1 MLFSKRFF
9 SLIFL
14 FSLSFCFITNVVRA
28 EDDEDD
34 SEPELFDPDAEE
46 AEGDGEENDPTEV
59 ERDNFVYVLNDDNFD
74 SFMEGKSVVL
84 LEFYAPWC
92 GHCKQFAPTYEKI
105 AEDLDGKV
113 DVAKVD
119 ATIANGVA
127 NRFNIQ
133 GYPTIKIWKDGET
146 FDYKGSRSKEDVIK
160 KVMEYSDPDWSPPP
174 AAVIT
179 LTTANFRSIV
189 DNEDIMLVEF
199 YAPWCGHCKKLEPEY
214 EEAAQEL
221 KNHDPPIPLGK
232 VDATEEG
239 DLASEFGVSG
249 YPTMKLFRR
258 GRAYEYK
265 GPREARGIISYMI
278 DEATPP
284 STEVTTLKVM
294 KNILHIASDVTIIG
308 CFMNEEDP
316 ALEVYQQVGNT
327 LRSQYEFHHTFS
339 SEICS
344 DLGASIGEVI
354 MFHPERFQS
363 QFEPKSFK
371 MPVNEETVKNE
382 LETFFSEH
390 AVPLV
395 GQRTKE
401 NKDKRY
407 EARPLVVVYY
417 SVDFS
422 FDYRVNTQIWRK
434 KVLNVANE
442 MKDVTFCIAN
452 EDDFT
457 EELKRVKLDDSP
469 EEINVIIYDDDDR
482 RYPMKPDD
490 EFDEEVL
497 SEYVGKYL
505 KGKIKPVF
513 KSEKPPKKNKGPV
526 TVVTANTF
534 DQIVMDESKDL
545 LIEFYAPWCGHCKK
559 LAPVYKKLGKK
570 FKDNENIV
578 IAKMDATAND
588 IPNNIYKAEGFP
600 TLYWAPA
607 GSKTKPSKYT
617 GGRELDAF
625 VEYIEENSTQLKLND
640 VKDEL

>member
-1 MLFSKRFF
+1 MFSKKLIG
-9 SLIFL
+9 LIFL
-14 FSLSFCFITNVVRA
+14 FCLSFCFLTIRA
-28 EDDEDD
+28 EEDEDD
-34 SEPELFDPDAEE
+34 TEPELFDPDAELDAEEEEE
-46 AEGDGEENDPTEV
+46 ADIPEV
-59 ERDNFVYVLNDDNFD
+59 ERENYVYILNDDNFD
-74 SFMEGKSVVL
+74 SFVEDKNIVL

-105 AEDLDGKV
+105 AEELDGKV
-113 DVAKVD
+113 EVAKID
-119 ATIANGVA
+119 ATIANAVA
-127 NRFNIQ
+127 NRFSIT
-133 GYPTIKIWKDGET
+133 GYPTIKIYKDGEA

-160 KVMEYSDPDWSPPP
+160 KVMEYADPEWAPPP
-174 AAVIT
+174 EAVMT
-179 LTTANFRSIV
+179 LTTANFRTVV
-189 DNEDIMLVEF
+189 DNEDIILVEF
-199 YAPWCGHCKKLEPEY
+199 YAPWCGHCKKLAPEL

-221 KNHDPPIPLGK
+221 KSRDPPIPIAK

-239 DLASEFGVSG
+239 ELANEFGVSG

-284 STEVTTLKVM
+284 STEVTTLKAM
-294 KNILHIASDVTIIG
+294 KNILHAASDVTIIG
-308 CFMNEEDP
+308 CFTGEDDA
-316 ALEVYQQVGNT
+316 ALEMYQQVGNS

-339 SEICS
+339 AEIAS
-344 DLGASIGEVI
+344 DLGAAIGEII

-363 QFEPKSFK
+363 SFEPKSFK
-371 MPVNEETVKNE
+371 MSVNEDTVKNE
-382 LETFFSEH
+382 LETFFSDN

-417 SVDFS
+417 GVDFS
-422 FDYRVNTQIWRK
+422 FDYRKNTQIWRK

-442 MKDVTFCIAN
+442 MKDVTFAIAN

-482 RYPMKPDD
+482 RYPMQPDE

-497 SEYVGKYL
+497 TEFVEKYL
-505 KGKIKPVF
+505 AGKVKPVF
-513 KSEKPPKKNKGPV
+513 KSEKTPKKNKGPV
-526 TVVTANTF
+526 TIVTANTF
-534 DQIVMDESKDL
+534 DKIVMDETKDI

-559 LAPVYKKLGKK
+559 LAPAYKKLGKK
-570 FKDNENIV
+570 FKDNDGVV

-607 GSKTKPSKYT
+607 GSKTNPQKYT
-617 GGRELDAF
+617 GGRELDDF
-625 VEYIEENSTQLKLND
+625 VEFVEENSTKLKLD
-640 VKDEL
+640 KDEL